1 MSCSRTKRSDA
12 GEARTRGTSVSN
24 HALMMMM
31 MMMMMMIFDDD
42 DYD

>member
-1 MSCSRTKRSDA
+1 MSCSRTQQSDA

-31 MMMMMMIFDDD
+31 MMMMMIFDDD